1 MTERKWEGVV
11 HEIDR
16 AGNTFFAL
24 LNEIVG
30 PSVPEP
36 PESFGTFSLSDVSDE
51 DQSWVQLGAIFI
63 WDGGSTLA
71 FSHAVWTRAE
81 MDQVSKRAAELMKI
95 FGKAPAKAKK
105 EDDK

>member
-16 AGNTFFAL
+16 GANTFFAI
-24 LNEIVG
+24 LNEIVE
-30 PSVPEP
+30 PPAPEP
-36 PESFGTFSLSDVSDE
+36 PESFGTFGLSQVSDE
-51 DQSWVQLGAIFI
+51 DQSWVKLGAVFI
-63 WDGGSTLA
+63 WDGRALV

-95 FGKAPAKAKK
+95 FGKAPAKTKK